1 MPGKPRFAVLGAG
14 VGGHAMVVDLS
25 LAGCEVGL
33 YELPDFADRI
43 QAIKERGGIEASG
56 AVSGFARV
64 NRASTDA
71 ADIVP
76 DADVIM
82 VAVPAFG
89 HQAFVDRIVPH
100 LHAGQI
106 LLFNTGYYA
115 ALRFRGVLK
124 QAGKDGVILA
134 ENMILPYTG
143 TMTGPARVYVAGK
156 KTKMSVAALPASKTA
171 HVLERTAAGFPE
183 FVPAANVIE
192 TTLNNLNLMS
202 HVPVT
207 LLNKGRVEQTSPVV
221 LSVREST
228 TPSVAK
234 LMEAVDRERVR
245 LGGALGAN
253 MLTILDMLK
262 MWGYYTSGENVYDA
276 YHASRQFATFS
287 YEYVN
292 GGHQYLREDLSFGLV
307 PTVSLAEL
315 VKVPMPIM
323 RALVDIFSVVD
334 GIDYWQ
340 TGITAAKLG
349 LSGMSAR
356 EIMDLVTYGES

>member
-1 MPGKPRFAVLGAG
+1 MTSKPRFAVLGAG
-14 VGGHAMVVDLS
+14 VGGHAMVVDLTMH
-25 LAGCEVGL
+25 GCEVRM
-33 YELPDFADRI
+33 YELPDFAGRI
-43 QAIKERGGIEASG
+43 QAIQDRGGIEASG

-64 NRASTDA
+64 ERASTDA
-71 ADIVP
+71 AEIVP

-89 HQAFVDRIVPH
+89 HEAFVDRITPH

-143 TMTGPARVYVAGK
+143 NMTGPAQVYVAGR
-156 KTKMSVAALPASKTA
+156 KTNMFVAALPASKTA
-171 HVLERTAAGFPE
+171 HVLERCAAGFPE

-207 LLNKGRVEQTSPVV
+207 LLNKARVEQTSPVV

-228 TPSVAK
+228 TRAVAK
-234 LMEAVDRERVR
+234 LMDAVDRERVR

-262 MWGYYTSGENVYDA
+262 MWGYYTSGETVYDA

-287 YEYVN
+287 YEYVD
-292 GGHQYLREDLSFGLV
+292 GAHQYLKEDLSFGLV
-307 PTVSLAEL
+307 PTVALAEQL
-315 VKVPMPIM
+315 QVPMPIT
-323 RALVDIFSVVD
+323 RALVDIFCVLD
-334 GIDYWQ
+334 EADYWQ
-340 TGITAAKLG
+340 TGITADKLG
-349 LSGMSAR
+349 LSGLSAR
-356 EIMDLVTYGES
+356 DITELVTHGD